1 MIQWESKYC
10 IGVPFI
16 DEQHEKL
23 FEIANRIY
31 ALLKNNLVLDKYD
44 QIVEIIQE
52 LQDYTHYHFEAEEK
66 YMQSI
71 GYNKFFSQKVAH
83 GEFLEKMDNIDLT
96 QVDDGQNEYLIE
108 ILDFVTDWLVHHI
121 AKKDKLIA
129 ESVPAE

>member
-10 IGVPFI
+10 IGVSFI

-31 ALLKNNLVLDKYD
+31 DLLKNNLVLDKYD

-52 LQDYTHYHFEAEEK
+52 LQEYTHYHFEAEEK
-66 YMQSI
+66 HMQSI

-83 GEFLEKMDNIDLT
+83 NDFLEKMDSIDFT
-96 QVDDGQNEYLIE
+96 QVDNGQNEYLVD

-121 AKKDKLIA
+121 AKEDKLIA
-129 ESVPAE
+129 EAEK